1 MEGFPT
7 TFEKKKNPERNSWGY
22 CVRKKELL
30 LEFKKTIVIIVPEM
44 KNKWLK
50 KKKANCCCIT

>member
-1 MEGFPT
+1 MSQTILDVGICPMKGFPT

-30 LEFKKTIVIIVPEM
+30 LEF
-44 KNKWLK
+44 
-50 KKKANCCCIT
+50 